1 MTKRKEVLRVL
12 KPLGDRVVVKVDDS
26 PELSPGGIVLPDA
39 AQEKPQRGVVVSV
52 GEGKRLDDG
61 KIVALDVKVGDRVI
75 FSKYGG
81 VEVRD
86 GNEEFV
92 ILRQDDIYA
101 VDTSAP
107 KPVSAAAAPKPAAQ
121 KAGAKKAPVKKTPG
135 KKPASRK

>member
-1 MTKRKEVLRVL
+1 ML

-39 AQEKPQRGVVVSV
+39 AQEKPQRGVVISV

-61 KIVALDVKVGDRVI
+61 SLAPMDVKAGDRVI

-86 GNEEFV
+86 GAEEYI

-101 VDTSAP
+101 VDTAAP
-107 KPVSAAAAPKPAAQ
+107 KPVSAAAAPKPAAREAPA
-121 KAGAKKAPVKKTPG
+121 KKSPAKKAPA
-135 KKPASRK
+135 KKPATRK